1 MSYCERP
8 GNKYASG
15 GGGGGTLLYKPYRVC
30 AAPKSKVFE
39 PFCLKTGFDFAH
51 FGLESGMVFEGTMH
65 LSFQFQMSKK
75 EREIWEFEIDFT
87 KS

>member
-8 GNKYASG
+8 GNKYVSG
-15 GGGGGTLLYKPYRVC
+15 GGGGGTPLYKPYRVC
-30 AAPKSKVFE
+30 AALKSKVFE

-75 EREIWEFEIDFT
+75 EREI
-87 KS
+87 

>member
-1 MSYCERP
+1 MLP
-8 GNKYASG
+8 GE
-15 GGGGGTLLYKPYRVC
+15 GGGTPLCKPYRVC

-75 EREIWEFEIDFT
+75 EREI
-87 KS
+87 

>member
-1 MSYCERP
+1 MLP
-8 GNKYASG
+8 GEG
-15 GGGGGTLLYKPYRVC
+15 GRTPLYKPYRVC

-75 EREIWEFEIDFT
+75 EREI
-87 KS
+87 